1 MATIGLAYFLEGV
14 SDLMWGSEIRNL
26 DVGLPQGINDAIDST
41 TFDIFGYGFF
51 IDNLDI
57 SAPSSPRS
65 SSAG

>member
-26 DVGLPQGINDAIDST
+26 DVGLPQGINDAIDQA
-41 TFDIFGYGFF
+41 TFEVFGYGFF

-57 SAPSSPRS
+57 SA
-65 SSAG
+65 AVIAAILVGG